1 MTSPAKLSGAA
12 SHYGTQAARGKRT
25 LRAGA
30 SPLLKP
36 HPQHTRATVAAAA
49 AAPSSSRSRVVI
61 TGGNAGIGYET
72 ALALLRLDP
81 ARYEVVLA
89 CRDERRAAAARA
101 ALM

>member
-1 MTSPAKLSGAA
+1 MASPARLSGAA
-12 SHYGTQAARGKRT
+12 SHHGAQAAQGRV
-25 LRAGA
+25 LRPRA
-30 SPLLKP
+30 SLLLRP
-36 HPQHTRATVAAAA
+36 RCARALAAATTA
-49 AAPSSSRSRVVI
+49 SSPSRSRVVI

>member
-1 MTSPAKLSGAA
+1 MASPAKLSGAA
-12 SHYGTQAARGKRT
+12 LHHGMQAAHGRVVPPGAALL
-25 LRAGA
+25 LRIRPRCARA
-30 SPLLKP
+30 SAE
-36 HPQHTRATVAAAA
+36 ATTA
-49 AAPSSSRSRVVI
+49 SSPSRSRVVI

-89 CRDERRAAAARA
+89 CRDARRAAAARA